1 MNNIVK
7 VSLDTISYQHKPN
20 DYDIKLINNRL
31 IKSKAEISIERLA
44 DLVGN
49 KGRTFA
55 PAIFGKK
62 RTSDE
67 VLEIQLLCLDFDNK
81 DKKISINEA
90 IARSESLDLPVA
102 FAYETFSS
110 NNCSKFRIV
119 YRYYEPIVNMDF
131 YKIMIGILLELFP
144 EADKATKDP
153 SRIFYGGKGLITEVS
168 TNVVTPDRLF
178 NALSQYYGS
187 NNKEKVERI
196 KDFASATALV
206 QKTKLLMPVLLF
218 MTEKVWTRLYYIIK
232 EMKNFFRM
240 KRYL

>member
-7 VSLDTISYQHKPN
+7 VSLDTISYQNKPN
-20 DYDIKLINNRL
+20 DYEIKLINNRL
-31 IKSKAEISIERLA
+31 INNKAEISIERLA

-49 KGRTFA
+49 KGHTFA

-62 RTSDE
+62 RTADE

-90 IARSESLDLPVA
+90 IARSESLDLPVV

-119 YRYYEPIVNMDF
+119 YRYFEPIVNIDF

-144 EADKATKDP
+144 D
-153 SRIFYGGKGLITEVS
+153 SH
-168 TNVVTPDRLF
+168 
-178 NALSQYYGS
+178 
-187 NNKEKVERI
+187 
-196 KDFASATALV
+196 
-206 QKTKLLMPVLLF
+206 
-218 MTEKVWTRLYYIIK
+218 
-232 EMKNFFRM
+232 
-240 KRYL
+240 